1 MRADYRALRE
11 QWGGFAGYDWWF
23 EQPLNNAQIASVAM
37 YTQLVPGFQKL
48 LADSGGDL
56 PRFYA
61 GGQGAG
67 EDAGEGTAGGAGC
80 RRLVNSVFL
89 AGKEIHRI
97 NRISQD

>member
-23 EQPLNNAQIASVAM
+23 DQPLNNAQIASVAM

-56 PRFYA
+56 PRFYKA
-61 GGQGAG
+61 VKALAKMP
-67 EDAGEGTAGGAGC
+67 EKE
-80 RRLVNSVFL
+80 RLAVLEV
-89 AGKEIHRI
+89 G
-97 NRISQD
+97 D